1 MKRYSVISW
10 VDSYLFDERL
20 QPEEQLRKRWS
31 WIWMVVTFVGVL
43 FSTFFFLFVLELWPI
58 WWFGCAMICSY
69 LISFPL
75 FKRIKRFDLVI
86 NLMFSFFIVLAFLVI
101 LQVGGLTTSL
111 GFIFIGF
118 NCAMGSVLAG
128 RLKWT
133 VAMFTIYCLSIIL
146 VGILQPQLETPI
158 YITPQIN
165 TLAFVILTLWI
176 NACILFLVLLFMIDK
191 SKLEKYETDKLRKI
205 DEIKT
210 QLYTNL
216 SHEFRTP
223 LTVIKGISEQIEK
236 NPKMWLT
243 DGPNKIKTQSN
254 VLLRLVNQMLDISK
268 IEEGGMELVLIQGD
282 INKLMEF
289 IVSSFKSL
297 AENKRIKLNLN
308 PQQESLY
315 ADYDP
320 DKIMHVIG
328 NLISNAIKFTAAGGE
343 INVDILSENDKLK
356 IVVRDTGKG
365 MAKEHVKHVFDRFFQ
380 IPDPSY
386 ETKGTGLGLAI
397 TRELVLLM
405 KGTIEVKSE
414 LSKGSEFYITLPLSN
429 EAEIEPDHGISYVD
443 PEAIQVIIPNLDSEW
458 DLDEP
463 YVSSNEPILLL
474 VEDNKDVLE
483 YLISILEDTYS
494 VVISKD
500 GKDGLEKAKK
510 IIPDIIITDIMM
522 PQMNG
527 YDLIEKLK
535 GDIVTDHIPVIVL
548 TALGDLDSK
557 LSGLEIGADHYLTK
571 PFSEKELILK
581 VKNLISNRKKLQSKF
596 GQILPI
602 ADQSSIKYKRELI
615 FMSRINSII
624 DEKIDNEDFGI
635 KDICNA
641 LNFSRSQLYRKFSA
655 LTDVSVGKYIR
666 SYRLHKAK
674 RIIETNGKNVS
685 EAAWET
691 GFKNLS
697 HFSKSFTEEFGF
709 PPSELLHSEHN

>member
-1 MKRYSVISW
+1 
-10 VDSYLFDERL
+10 
-20 QPEEQLRKRWS
+20 
-31 WIWMVVTFVGVL
+31 
-43 FSTFFFLFVLELWPI
+43 
-58 WWFGCAMICSY
+58 
-69 LISFPL
+69 
-75 FKRIKRFDLVI
+75 
-86 NLMFSFFIVLAFLVI
+86 
-101 LQVGGLTTSL
+101 
-111 GFIFIGF
+111 
-118 NCAMGSVLAG
+118 
-128 RLKWT
+128 
-133 VAMFTIYCLSIIL
+133 
-146 VGILQPQLETPI
+146 
-158 YITPQIN
+158 
-165 TLAFVILTLWI
+165 
-176 NACILFLVLLFMIDK
+176 
-191 SKLEKYETDKLRKI
+191 
-205 DEIKT
+205 
-210 QLYTNL
+210 
-216 SHEFRTP
+216 
-223 LTVIKGISEQIEK
+223 
-236 NPKMWLT
+236 
-243 DGPNKIKTQSN
+243 
-254 VLLRLVNQMLDISK
+254 
-268 IEEGGMELVLIQGD
+268 
-282 INKLMEF
+282 
-289 IVSSFKSL
+289 
-297 AENKRIKLNLN
+297 
-308 PQQESLY
+308 
-315 ADYDP
+315 
-320 DKIMHVIG
+320 
-328 NLISNAIKFTAAGGE
+328 
-343 INVDILSENDKLK
+343 
-356 IVVRDTGKG
+356 